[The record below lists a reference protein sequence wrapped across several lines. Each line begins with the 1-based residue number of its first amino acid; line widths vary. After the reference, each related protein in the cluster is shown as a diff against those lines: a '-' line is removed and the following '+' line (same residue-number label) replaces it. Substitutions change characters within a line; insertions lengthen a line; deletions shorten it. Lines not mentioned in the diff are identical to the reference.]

1 MAKPFL
7 SKTRYMNGLQ
17 CAKLLWLL
25 CNDPEK
31 IPEPDAATQHIF
43 DQGHLVGELAKRLYP
58 GGIDVGHD
66 DFRDNLRRSRQ
77 LLEERK
83 PLFEAGFMID
93 GIFSRLDIL
102 NPVGRDGWD
111 IVEVKSSTSVK
122 DENYHDVSFQK
133 LCAEKC
139 GLAVNKCYLAY
150 INNQYVRNGEIDT
163 AQLFTIED
171 ITAGVEEV
179 GRGIE
184 ERIQSMLETI
194 SSAECPDLSVGG
206 HCRTPYECSL
216 PYCCDALPENNIFCL
231 YYGGKKCFELLETG
245 IYQLKDVPANFK
257 LNRAQQIQRQCD
269 LDGTIYVDKPAI
281 RDFLRAIRYPVHY
294 LDFETVNPAVPLWD
308 GTRPYQQVPFQFS
321 LHITNDGGD
330 TRHYSFLADGT
341 NDPRPEFLRHL
352 KESLGIGGTIVTY
365 NQSFENGI
373 IEALS
378 SAFPEHTAWLDS
390 LQDRIIDLISPF
402 KGFCYYNPRQNGS
415 ASLKSVLPAIT
426 GKSYEGLPISEG
438 GAASRAY
445 LDMTFSDISADE
457 KKKIRTDLE
466 EYCGLDTEAMVWI
479 VEKLEE
485 IIQRRF

>member
-17 CAKLLWLL
+17 CAKLLWLI

-31 IPEPDAATQHIF
+31 IPQPDAATQHIF
-43 DQGHLVGELAKRLYP
+43 DQGHLVGELAKQLYP

-102 NPVGRDGWD
+102 NPVGRDRWD

-122 DENYHDVSFQK
+122 DENYDDVSFQK
-133 LCAEKC
+133 LCVEKC
-139 GLAVNKCYLAY
+139 GLIINKCHLAY
-150 INNQYVRNGEIDT
+150 INYQYVRKGEIDP

-171 ITAGVEEV
+171 ITAGVEEA

-184 ERIQSMLETI
+184 ARIQSMLETI

-206 HCRTPYECSL
+206 HCRSPYDCSL
-216 PYCCDALPENNIFCL
+216 PYCWDALPENNIFCL

-245 IYQLKDVPANFK
+245 IYQLKDIPANFK
-257 LNRAQQIQRQCD
+257 LSRAQQIQKQCD
-269 LDGTIYVDKPAI
+269 LEGTIYVDKPAI
-281 RDFLRAIRYPVHY
+281 RDFLRAIQYPVHY

-321 LHITNDGGD
+321 LHVTDDRGD
-330 TRHYSFLADGT
+330 TRHDSFLADGT

-352 KESLGIGGTIVTY
+352 KESLGSGGTIVTY
-365 NQSFENGI
+365 NQSFEKGI

-378 SAFPEHTAWLDS
+378 AAFPEYTAWLDG
-390 LQDRIIDLISPF
+390 LQDRIIDLITPF

-445 LDMTFSDISADE
+445 LDMTFGDIGADE
-457 KKKIRTDLE
+457 KKKIREDLE

-479 VEKLEE
+479 VKKLEE